1 MPRLVERLSQ
11 KKHLVD
17 PTCRLNPICRDDLPY
32 ERRRSVRKQN
42 SAGLGH
48 LDIGRAIAILFAA
61 RGRTV
66 QLAGRDTAALQREAR
81 DIAARSGTR
90 VTTHVIEVLDTG
102 SLSAFVERLRDKGR
116 YQTWLCPFIGLLG
129 DQARAEAD
137 ADHAA
142 TIMRSNFEGPALIL
156 G

>member
-1 MPRLVERLSQ
+1 VWSWRPEGARAAFETGYLVLGFKRFQ
-11 KKHLVD
+11 KTRHLVD

-61 RGRTV
+61 QGRTV
-66 QLAGRDTAALQREAR
+66 QLAGQDTAALQREAR

-90 VTTHVIEVLDTG
+90 VTTPRHRSSRYGITV
-102 SLSAFVERLRDKGR
+102 SL
-116 YQTWLCPFIGLLG
+116 C
-129 DQARAEAD
+129 
-137 ADHAA
+137 
-142 TIMRSNFEGPALIL
+142 
-156 G
+156 